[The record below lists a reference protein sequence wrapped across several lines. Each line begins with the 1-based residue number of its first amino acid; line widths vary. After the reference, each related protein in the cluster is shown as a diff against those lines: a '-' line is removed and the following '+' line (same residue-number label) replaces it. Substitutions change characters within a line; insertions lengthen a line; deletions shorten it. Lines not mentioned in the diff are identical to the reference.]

1 MWANFECNMGTNMKA
16 IVNEAFWWDG
26 HVILSPV
33 QISPSLGLRRERIL
47 FPSDHEWKVAFSIT
61 SEF

>member
-1 MWANFECNMGTNMKA
+1 MKA

-47 FPSDHEWKVAFSIT
+47 FPSDHE
-61 SEF
+61 